1 MSFDTRP
8 LLLLDFN
15 GTVHRYGRGWQ
26 DGVYYDV
33 PTDGFKDWAEEA
45 AQEFRLTL
53 FPARAKTHG
62 DIQRVRKWLRQHKL
76 GHIAFDVVTSV
87 PIGPRLKIDDR
98 ALTFTGNWADFPMQR
113 LRDFKTWSGR

>member
-8 LLLLDFN
+8 LIVLDFN
-15 GTVHRYGRGWQ
+15 GTCHAYRQGWQ
-26 DGVYYDV
+26 NGVYYDE
-33 PTDGFKDWAEEA
+33 PTEGFREWAEQ
-45 AQEFRLTL
+45 AQKEFRLAL

-62 DIQRVRKWLRQHKL
+62 DIQRVRTWLRRHKL
-76 GHIAFDVVTSV
+76 GGITCDVVTSM